1 MESELYQAKREGTLN
16 EAEKG
21 FTLWFTGLSGSGKS
35 TNSYGVYI
43 ELKRRGLRAELL
55 DGDIIRTNFSQGL
68 GFSKTDRDI
77 NIRRIGFVSYLL
89 NRNGIISVV
98 AAISPYR
105 QTRALNRKLLSE
117 YIEVF
122 CDCPMDVLKQR
133 DPKGLYTKA
142 MAGEIKNFTGVS
154 DPYEA
159 PEAPE
164 IHLQTDRESKDACF
178 ARIMGFLEEKSF
190 IPRESDCDV
199 RDYSPEEEIQARQ
212 HLVALGFANKIA
224 DL

>member
-1 MESELYQAKREGTLN
+1 MTQN
-16 EAEKG
+16 G

-35 TNSYGVYI
+35 TNSYRVYI
-43 ELKRRGLRAELL
+43 ELKRRGLKAELL

-89 NRNGIISVV
+89 NKNDIISVV
-98 AAISPYR
+98 AAISPYEK
-105 QTRALNRKLLSE
+105 TRALNRKLISR

-122 CDCPMDVLKQR
+122 CDCPLDVLEKR
-133 DPKGLYTKA
+133 DPKGLYRRA
-142 MAGEIKNFTGVS
+142 IAGEIPNFTGIS

-159 PEAPE
+159 PQDPA
-164 IHLQTDRESKDACF
+164 LRLDTSTTSVDDCF
-178 ARIMGFLEEKSF
+178 ENIISFLEEQSY
-190 IPRESDCDV
+190 IPCEDDCELKE
-199 RDYSPEEEIQARQ
+199 YSVEEELQARQ
-212 HLVALGFANKIA
+212 HLVALGFASKLA

>member
-1 MESELYQAKREGTLN
+1 MTQN
-16 EAEKG
+16 G

-35 TNSYGVYI
+35 TNSYRVYI
-43 ELKRRGLRAELL
+43 ELKRRGLKAELL

-89 NRNGIISVV
+89 NKNDIISVV
-98 AAISPYR
+98 AAISPYEK
-105 QTRALNRKLLSE
+105 TRALNRKLISR

-122 CDCPMDVLKQR
+122 CDCPLDVLEKR
-133 DPKGLYTKA
+133 DPKGLYRRA
-142 MAGEIKNFTGVS
+142 IAGEIPNFTGIS

-159 PEAPE
+159 PQDPA
-164 IHLQTDRESKDACF
+164 LRLDTSTTSVDDCF
-178 ARIMGFLEEKSF
+178 ENIISFLEQQSY
-190 IPRESDCDV
+190 IPCEDDCELKE
-199 RDYSPEEEIQARQ
+199 YSVEEELQARQ
-212 HLVALGFANKIA
+212 HLVALGFASKLA

>member
-1 MESELYQAKREGTLN
+1 MN
-16 EAEKG
+16 G

-35 TNSYGVYI
+35 TNSYRIYI
-43 ELKRRGLRAELL
+43 ELKRRGLHAELL

-89 NRNGIISVV
+89 NKNDIISIV
-98 AAISPYR
+98 AAISPYEA
-105 QTRALNRKLLSE
+105 TRDLNRKLISN

-122 CDCPMDVLKQR
+122 CDCPLEVLAQR
-133 DPKGLYTKA
+133 DPKGLYRKA
-142 MAGEIKNFTGVS
+142 MSGEIANFTGVS

-159 PEAPE
+159 PVAPE
-164 IHLQTDRESKDACF
+164 IHLDTSVVSVDQSF
-178 ARIMGFLEEKSF
+178 NRIISYLEDGGY
-190 IPRESDCDV
+190 IPCEGECTV
-199 RDYSPEEEIQARQ
+199 RDYSVEEELQARQ
-212 HLVALGFANKIA
+212 HLVALGFASKLA

>member
-1 MESELYQAKREGTLN
+1 MTQN
-16 EAEKG
+16 G

-35 TNSYGVYI
+35 TNSYRIYI
-43 ELKRRGLRAELL
+43 ELKRRGLKTELL

-89 NRNGIISVV
+89 NKNGIISLV
-98 AAISPYR
+98 AAISPYEATR
-105 QTRALNRKLLSE
+105 QLNRKLISD

-122 CDCPMDVLKQR
+122 CDCPLEVLAQR
-133 DPKGLYTKA
+133 DPKGLYRKA
-142 MAGEIKNFTGVS
+142 MAGEIANFTGVS

-159 PEAPE
+159 PQAPE
-164 IHLQTDRESKDACF
+164 IQLDTSTISEDQSFNKV
-178 ARIMGFLEEKSF
+178 ISYLENRGF
-190 IPRESDCDV
+190 IPCEGECEF
-199 RDYSPEEEIQARQ
+199 RDYSIEEELQARQ
-212 HLVALGFANKIA
+212 HLVALGFASKLA